1 MRRAGKDMPS
11 SKPSLHRWFSRNN
24 GKGWINCKKSRKG
37 KGGAGGRKKAGC
49 GGSYPGCRPTLAQCN
64 GAGKKKHSSKRI
76 SWKKGKK

>member
-11 SKPSLHRWFSRNN
+11 SKPSLHRWFSRNH

-37 KGGAGGRKKAGC
+37 KLVACGRKKAGS
-49 GGSYPGCRPTLAQCN
+49 GGSYPACRPTLAQCN